1 MVSEHELL
9 ASDRCSVVAPAGC
22 GKTELIVR
30 AVQAYE
36 GQGRFLVLTHTHAG
50 VRALRSRF
58 ARRGISRDKF
68 TIETIAG
75 WCLSYARA
83 YPITSALVNPLPVG
97 NEWDDIVGGVINLL
111 TLPAIQK
118 VLLESYVGVFVDEY
132 QDCTS
137 AQHRLIC
144 ALADILPCRIL
155 GDPLQG
161 IFAFAGGSLR
171 WNEDVEA
178 DFPSLGV
185 LDYPWRWGGKNIEL
199 GRWLLSIRE
208 PLIAGEPI
216 DLAAGPLSWNVQ
228 DPQAQRGLALGLLRH
243 EQPVVAIRKMPN
255 QAHEFARGM
264 GRAYQSMEEIECK
277 ELISFMGDM
286 DRLEGVP
293 RAVRVIDFAKKTIS
307 GLGAHVS
314 TLEAALQAGR
324 TIRVALMRE
333 PTRKAF
339 AEALISITE
348 SKDTEPIRKALSLV
362 SKFPN
367 TRIFR
372 EELWH
377 EARKTLD
384 NFDPAGDKTLY
395 ESAWS
400 MRNKSR
406 FIDRDLARHVVSRT
420 LLIKG
425 LEFDH
430 SFIPVLDEF
439 KIRDTHSDS
448 AKHFYVAATRGSR
461 SLTILSDESV
471 LQFPRPTL

>member
-1 MVSEHELL
+1 MVSEQEIL

-36 GQGRFLVLTHTHAG
+36 GKGRFLVLTHTHAG

-58 ARRGISRDKF
+58 SKRGVSRDKF
-68 TIETIAG
+68 AIETIAG

-83 YPITSALVNPLPVG
+83 YPVTAALTNPMPTG
-97 NEWDDIVGGVINLL
+97 GEWDGITDGVINLL
-111 TLPAIQK
+111 ALPAIQK
-118 VLLESYVGVFVDEY
+118 VLRESYVGVFVDEY

-137 AQHRLIC
+137 TQHRLIC

-161 IFAFAGGSLR
+161 IFAFAGGSLS
-171 WNEDVEA
+171 WTVVEA
-178 DFPSLGV
+178 AFPSLGV
-185 LDYPWRWGGKNIEL
+185 LDHPWRWDGKNLEL
-199 GRWLLSIRE
+199 GQWLLAIRE
-208 PLIAGEPI
+208 PLMAGEPI
-216 DLAAGPLSWNVQ
+216 DLSTAPVQ
-228 DPQAQRGLALGLLRH
+228 WSAQAPDSQRALALGLLRH
-243 EQPVVAIRKMPN
+243 EQPVVAIRKMPG

-277 ELISFMGDM
+277 DLLAFTGAM
-286 DRLEGVP
+286 DTLQGVP
-293 RAVRVIDFAKKTIS
+293 RALRVIDFAKNTIS
-307 GLGAHVS
+307 GLSAHIA
-314 TLEAALQAGR
+314 TLEGALRTGK
-324 TIRVALMRE
+324 TIRTTLMRE
-333 PTRKAF
+333 PARRAF
-339 AEALISITE
+339 AEALIRITE
-348 SKDTEPIRKALSLV
+348 SQDVEPVKEALSAVVKL
-362 SKFPN
+362 PR

-384 NFDPAGDKTLY
+384 SFDPAAGKTLY
-395 ESAWS
+395 DTAWS

-430 SFIPVLDEF
+430 SFIPALDEF
-439 KIRDTHSDS
+439 RVRDRHSDS

-461 SLTILSDESV
+461 SLTILSNQPI